1 MDIVQA
7 IGWASHAIWNAI
19 VEIWRG
25 FVRFFDVVVAWGQ
38 KVYSRFLS
46 KLRQGW
52 RMYYVEV
59 DASRIPPSVVPTSQ
73 LQGAKKVHLG
83 VLSDSSGVPHQ
94 VDEIFIPTAVDAE
107 TRQNLREGNGAIELV
122 L

>member
-7 IGWASHAIWNAI
+7 IGWTAHAIWETI
-19 VEIWRG
+19 VAIWRG
-25 FVRFFDVVVAWGQ
+25 FVRFWTVVVAWGQ
-38 KVYSRFLS
+38 RAYSRFLS

-52 RMYYVEV
+52 GMYYVEV
-59 DASRIPPSVVPTSQ
+59 DASRIPPSVVPVSQ

-83 VLSDSSGVPHQ
+83 VLADSSGVPRQ
-94 VDEIFIPTAVDAE
+94 VDELFIPTGVDDD
-107 TRQNLREGNGAIELV
+107 TGKYIKEGNGAIQLA